1 MPVLLDKMA
10 TLHEQVC
17 GIKIEGMGGK
27 NHTYH
32 VWHNI
37 QVLWVWSNNWRGG
50 INPFQ
55 TFTNTQFINESRL
68 NQESVSLI
76 SPLIMNLHLLD
87 D

>member
-10 TLHEQVC
+10 ALHEQVC
-17 GIKIEGMGGK
+17 GMKNEGMGGT

-32 VWHNI
+32 FGHNI
-37 QVLWVWSNNWRGG
+37 QFLVVGSNNWRGG

-55 TFTNTQFINESRL
+55 TFTNTQFINESLL

-76 SPLIMNLHLLD
+76 
-87 D
+87 